1 MSMRALPVRLSLTAG
16 VAVLALS
23 GILSAGSTS
32 QPGEKTI
39 YVSILDKNNRP
50 VKGAGKDNFI
60 VREDNLDVEIVK
72 VEAAP
77 KTPVAMVFLADTTTS
92 FVPFSND
99 LRRSAE
105 GFSRAFLEKNPTSQ
119 LAIWEFGGADIPV
132 VPFTNDVTKLA
143 EGSKKLFPKGT
154 ISQAQAD
161 AIAAGAATARGQN
174 IVGSN
179 LLEAVVGAS
188 KELAKRQE
196 PRRVI
201 LSMNADVSVES
212 NGVQGAKV
220 QEEVVKANAQWF
232 GISLQAQVANG
243 PLRDNVMN
251 GLIPYSGGT
260 RHTIVSIQALEAELV
275 NVADIIANQYAVT
288 YKRAGGEPKGVVVGL
303 RGGPPDIKVAATRWA
318 QK

>member
-1 MSMRALPVRLSLTAG
+1 
-16 VAVLALS
+16 
-23 GILSAGSTS
+23 
-32 QPGEKTI
+32 
-39 YVSILDKNNRP
+39 
-50 VKGAGKDNFI
+50 
-60 VREDNLDVEIVK
+60 
-72 VEAAP
+72 
-77 KTPVAMVFLADTTTS
+77 
-92 FVPFSND
+92 VPFSSD
-99 LRRSAE
+99 LRKSAE
-105 GFSRAFLEKNPTSQ
+105 AFSRAFLEKNPGSQ

-132 VPFTNDVTKLA
+132 VPFTNDITKLA
-143 EGSKKLFPKGT
+143 DGSKKLFPKGT

-179 LLEAVVGAS
+179 LLEAIVGVS

-196 PRRVI
+196 TRRVI
-201 LSMNADVSVES
+201 VSMNADVSVES
-212 NGVQGAKV
+212 NGIQGPKV

-251 GLIPYSGGT
+251 ELIPYSGGT

-288 YKRAGGEPKGVVVGL
+288 YKRVSGEPKRVAVGM
-303 RGGPPDIKVAATRWA
+303 RGGPPDIKVAAARFA